1 MQNKKNEQSES
12 ARYLITKMIQEEFFR
27 AIAEKAD
34 ISYKDGERVMSA
46 FVEMVQKCVEER
58 EPFTI
63 LNFGS
68 LEFGKFK
75 ARKVRGNPNFLDGK
89 DKEYPETEKLFF
101 HLSSNLK
108 SIMKQSKKI

>member
-1 MQNKKNEQSES
+1 M
-12 ARYLITKMIQEEFFR
+12 TQEEFFR
-27 AIAEKAD
+27 AIAEKAG
-34 ISYKDGERVMSA
+34 ISYRDGELVMNA
-46 FVEMVQKCVEER
+46 FIEVVQKCVEER

-75 ARKVRGNPNFLDGK
+75 ARHVKGNPNFLDGK
-89 DKEYPETEKLFF
+89 DKDYPETEKAFF

-108 SIMKQSKKI
+108 TIMKQSKK

>member
-1 MQNKKNEQSES
+1 M
-12 ARYLITKMIQEEFFR
+12 KMTQEEFFR
-27 AIAEKAD
+27 KIAEKAG
-34 ISYKDGERVMSA
+34 ISYKDGELVMNA
-46 FVEMVQKCVEER
+46 FVTLVEQCVQDR

-75 ARKVRGNPNFLDGK
+75 ARRVRGNPNFLDGK

-101 HLSSNLK
+101 HISSNLK
-108 SIMKQSKKI
+108 KLMKSTKK